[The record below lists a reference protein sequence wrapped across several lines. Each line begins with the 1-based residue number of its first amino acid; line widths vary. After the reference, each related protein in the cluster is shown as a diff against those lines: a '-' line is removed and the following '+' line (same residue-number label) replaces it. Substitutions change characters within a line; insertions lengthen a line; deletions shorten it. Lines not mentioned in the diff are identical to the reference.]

1 MSKNNFVSVVIPT
14 YNSKKFITKT
24 FLSIINQ
31 TYKEFEIIFVDDCS
45 NDGTYGL
52 LQKLKNKYKNKV
64 KLIKTKTNSGTV
76 AAPRN
81 LGIKYCKGSIIC
93 FVDSDDIWEKNKLEY
108 QLKEYN
114 NKTILCTA
122 ARYFNHRNEKS
133 GLIINFFRKI
143 LQSFIINKVNKKGF
157 HWFYLYN
164 PIVVSSVMINKEII
178 KKNLFD
184 AHVNAREDL
193 DLWIRLRK
201 KKYTFKFQNY
211 TMVNICRRPDSMS
224 SDFKKELIT
233 LIRSKSN
240 IIFKLNN
247 FSNLNFFLIGTIMKF
262 FLTFVKINQN
272 TINNFF
278 KKIFIFI
285 AITIFVIF
293 YSPIFWHLGK
303 PLLVYDTDK
312 ELKNVKNFV
321 LFSGHGNTS
330 YYNMTYQYRYLD
342 IKNLLDKTK
351 DFENVF
357 ILGRLQ
363 QIPEQKLIEKLLI
376 SDGYQKD
383 RIKVIY
389 QEYNNTYLNIKNI
402 SKVLEEQNIDEI
414 IFITSPYHTKRSKL
428 LWEANSKIKVN
439 LYKSYEW
446 PSKNKFFEYAKNK
459 KIILYEYLS
468 ILYNKILNKI

>member
-1 MSKNNFVSVVIPT
+1 MIKHSFVSVIIPT
-14 YNSKKFITKT
+14 YNSKRFITKT

-31 TYKEFEIIFVDDCS
+31 TYQEFEIILVDDCS
-45 NDGTYGL
+45 TDGTFKL
-52 LQKLKNKYKNKV
+52 LQKLQNKYKKKV

-81 LGIKYCKGSIIC
+81 LGIKYSKGQIIC

-108 QLKEYN
+108 QLKEYDN
-114 NKTILCTA
+114 NSILCSA

-133 GLIINFFRKI
+133 GFVINFFRKI
-143 LQSFIINKVNKKGF
+143 LQSFTISKVNKKGF

-164 PIVVSSVMINKEII
+164 PIVVSSIMINKEIL

-184 AHVNAREDL
+184 VHINAREDL

-201 KKYTFKFQNY
+201 KKYKFKFQNPI
-211 TMVNICRRPDSMS
+211 MVNICRRPNSMS

-247 FSNLNFFLIGTIMKF
+247 FANLNFFLLGTITKF
-262 FLTFVKINQN
+262 FLTFVKVNQN
-272 TINNFF
+272 RINIFF
-278 KKIFIFI
+278 KKFFISILVAIFL
-285 AITIFVIF
+285 IF
-293 YSPIFWHLGK
+293 YTPMFWHLGK
-303 PLLVYDTDK
+303 PLLIYDTDK
-312 ELKNVKNFV
+312 EIKNVKNFV
-321 LFSGHGNTS
+321 LFSGHGTTS

-363 QIPEQKLIEKLLI
+363 QIPEQKIIEKLLI
-376 SDGYQKD
+376 SDGFEKD
-383 RIKVIY
+383 KIKLIY

-402 SKVLEEQNIDEI
+402 SKILEKANIKEI
-414 IFITSPYHTKRSKL
+414 IFITSPYHTKRAKL

-446 PSKNKFFEYAKNK
+446 PTKNKFFEYAKNK

-468 ILYNKILNKI
+468 IFYNKILNKI